1 MLREVTDPVYFLLVD
16 DLEEN
21 LLSLEALLRR
31 DGLIL
36 LKARSGPEALELL
49 LKHEVAL
56 ALLDVQMPGM
66 DGFELAE
73 LMRSTTRTQRV
84 PIIFLTASGDTRQR
98 RFQSYEAGAVDFL
111 SKPIEPDILR
121 SKADVFFSLYRQQLL
136 LYRQR
141 DQLAQRSEE
150 NARLL
155 EESQKYAAALQ
166 VADRRKD
173 EFLANMSHEIRTP
186 MNAVI
191 GLANILMKSEPL
203 TDRQREFI
211 STLRSSANSLLDLIN
226 DLLDIS
232 KIESSNLELERT
244 PFSMVKLGE
253 EVISMLNV
261 RAQEKKLFLTLQL
274 ECACIQHRHFVG
286 DPVRLRQ
293 VLVNL
298 CSNAIKFTQQGGVTL
313 LVQCLPG
320 EQPNTEQIILRVQ
333 DTGIGIPEDK
343 LDTVFDKFVQA
354 DSSINR
360 RYGGTGLGLAISK
373 TLVEAMGGR
382 IHVSSEIGKGST
394 FEVRLV
400 MPTVS
405 PSVLAPAESE
415 ETSEMSQEQKH
426 LPRLLLVEDHPPNVL
441 VARTYL
447 EDFGYAVDHAASGQ
461 QAIDM
466 AEKDGP
472 YIAILMD
479 VQMPG
484 MSGFEATAKIR
495 EAEKLRGA
503 TPTPI
508 IGMTAHALLGDRERC
523 LNAGMDDYVPKPF
536 NPDELQQKLDALV
549 REPNAA

>member
-84 PIIFLTASGDTRQR
+84 PIIFLTASGDNRQR

-155 EESQKYAAALQ
+155 EEARRSAEALK

-244 PFSMVKLGE
+244 PFSMVKLSE

-261 RAQEKKLFLTLQL
+261 RAQEKKLNLSLQL
-274 ECACIQHRHFVG
+274 ECACIHTRHFLG
-286 DPVRLRQ
+286 DPARLRQ

-298 CSNAIKFTQQGGVTL
+298 CSNAIKFTQEGGVTL
-313 LVQCLPG
+313 LVQCAPAADASS
-320 EQPNTEQIILRVQ
+320 ETITLRVM
-333 DTGIGIPEDK
+333 DTGIGIAPEK
-343 LDTVFDKFVQA
+343 LDSVFDKFVQA

-373 TLVEAMGGR
+373 TLVEAMGGS
-382 IHVSSEIGKGST
+382 IQVSSEIGKGSI
-394 FEVRLV
+394 FEVTLTLPV
-400 MPTVS
+400 V
-405 PSVLAPAESE
+405 APATATAEDAA
-415 ETSEMSQEQKH
+415 QKPAAPASAN

-466 AEKDGP
+466 AAQGAR

-495 EAEKLRGA
+495 EAEKARGA
-503 TPTPI
+503 PPTPI

-549 REPNAA
+549 REPNMA

>member
-1 MLREVTDPVYFLLVD
+1 MFREVTDPVYFLLVD

-73 LMRSTTRTQRV
+73 LMRSTARTQRV
-84 PIIFLTASGDTRQR
+84 PIIFLTASGDNRQR
-98 RFQSYEAGAVDFL
+98 RFKSYEAGAVDFL

-141 DQLAQRSEE
+141 DQLTQRSEE

-155 EESQKYAAALQ
+155 EESQKYAAALK

-203 TDRQREFI
+203 TDRQKEFI

-244 PFSMVKLGE
+244 PFSMVKLVE

-261 RAQEKKLFLTLQL
+261 RAQEKQLNLSLQL
-274 ECACIQHRHFVG
+274 ECACIHTRHFIG

-313 LVQCLPG
+313 VVQCAPG
-320 EQPNTEQIILRVQ
+320 ADATTENVTLRVM
-333 DTGIGIPEDK
+333 DTGIGIPADK

-373 TLVEAMGGR
+373 TLIEAMGGT
-382 IHVSSEIGKGST
+382 IHVSSEIGKGSI
-394 FEVRLV
+394 FEVTLALPV
-400 MPTVS
+400 V
-405 PSVLAPAESE
+405 APAVAVAE
-415 ETSEMSQEQKH
+415 EVAEKPQVPANAN

-466 AEKDGP
+466 AAHGAR

-495 EAEKLRGA
+495 EAEKARGA
-503 TPTPI
+503 VPTPI

-549 REPNAA
+549 REPNMA